1 MKKHYSLLMAF
12 LVAFSSFFVSCSEN
26 ENGSDT
32 ATCKIAVISDG
43 DGVVAITNYIGTSV
57 DVLVGDKVEVVASP
71 ADGSAFIGWYV
82 GDNDIPVSADNKYT
96 FTVTEDMTLTAKF
109 KLRFD
114 PNGHEYVDLGLPS
127 ALKWATCN
135 VGATAPE
142 EYGGYYAWGE
152 TEEKS
157 VYDWKTYKWCI
168 DRDDNMTKYCTDE
181 DFGDV
186 DNRIVLDLQDD
197 VARAQWG
204 GSWRMPTHE
213 EFKELLDNC
222 AWQWTTLNGVD
233 GYKVFALNGNSI
245 FLPAAGCRFESQSIG
260 SYGFY
265 WASSLCE
272 YSSSDAYHLRFGSDE
287 YWCGNL
293 QRCYGFSVRPV
304 CE

>member
-1 MKKHYSLLMAF
+1 MKRQISLLWG
-12 LVAFSSFFVSCSEN
+12 L
-26 ENGSDT
+26 
-32 ATCKIAVISDG
+32 I
-43 DGVVAITNYIGTSV
+43 
-57 DVLVGDKVEVVASP
+57 
-71 ADGSAFIGWYV
+71 AFI
-82 GDNDIPVSADNKYT
+82 SLFLLSCDNKDAGP
-96 FTVTEDMTLTAKF
+96 TVPT
-109 KLRFD
+109 D
-114 PNGHEYVDLGLPS
+114 PYNGHEYVDLGLPS
-127 ALKWATCN
+127 GLKWATYN
-135 VGATAPE
+135 VGATTPE

-157 VYDWKTYKWCI
+157 VYDWKTYKWCKGS
-168 DRDDNMTKYCTDE
+168 DDKMTKYCVDE

-204 GSWRMPTHE
+204 GAWRMPTHE

-272 YSSSDAYHLRFGSDE
+272 YSSSDAYHLRFSSEE